1 MLTQRAPSATQ
12 ECPAD
17 QPRRLHAAG
26 AGRGNGQRP
35 PICISYQEPADSNQ
49 GQQEESCRIQTR
61 INRLLQAIDMPRCR
75 VGSPVWEEKGCL
87 PQPQLSQAQ
96 QLGQPSFVIAELCSR
111 IVFTT
116 WGDIYEAPRRM
127 WLQAAVEGG
136 AAWN

>member
-1 MLTQRAPSATQ
+1 MTQVRTSPTPERQ
-12 ECPAD
+12 
-17 QPRRLHAAG
+17 QPCTAG
-26 AGRGNGQRP
+26 AGRGSRHNRRP
-35 PICISYQEPADSNQ
+35 VCISPYPPHRGGKPA
-49 GQQEESCRIQTR
+49 EARLRTR
-61 INRLLQAIDMPRCR
+61 IDRLLQAIDMPRCR
-75 VGSPVWEEKGCL
+75 LGSPVWEEKRCL

-96 QLGQPSFVIAELCSR
+96 RLGQPSFVIAELCSR